1 MDYQIELV
9 ARAFYDAEHEGYS
22 WDCEGETLKR
32 EFRGYARNAIN
43 LLQEDIGV
51 LVMALQRASDEEHPE
66 KARAAA

>member
-9 ARAFYDAEHEGYS
+9 ARAFYDAEHEGLS
-22 WDCEGETLKR
+22 WDCESEAIKK

-43 LLQEDIGV
+43 LLQDDIGV
-51 LVMALQRASDEEHPE
+51 LVMALQRAADEERPE